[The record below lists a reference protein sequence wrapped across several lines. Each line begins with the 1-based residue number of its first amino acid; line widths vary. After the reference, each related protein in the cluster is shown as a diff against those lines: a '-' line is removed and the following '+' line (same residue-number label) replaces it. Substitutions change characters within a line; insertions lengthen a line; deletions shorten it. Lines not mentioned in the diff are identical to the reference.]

1 MKKLFFLGLEEE
13 LIKELKRESIDTGI
27 SVQEYIESLILND
40 RENKNKQKGNID
52 KWANCY

>member
-1 MKKLFFLGLEEE
+1 MKKLFSLRLEEE

-40 RENKNKQKGNID
+40 RENKNKQKGNND
-52 KWANCY
+52 K